1 MRIDTVRI
9 VAAEAPGGWLL
20 INRSDFDERRHRLW
34 PEASAEAADSDP
46 EPEKDEPEKGEGP
59 EKPTPEAPAEPRL
72 DDMSVAELREYA
84 KAHGLDAPAGT
95 TTKAAMLAAL
105 RAAGGDRK

>member
-9 VAAEAPGGWLL
+9 VAAEAPGGFVV
-20 INRSDFDERRHRLW
+20 INRSDFDEQRHRLW
-34 PEASAEAADSDP
+34 PEAPAEAVDHD
-46 EPEKDEPEKGEGP
+46 PEKDEAEKGEGP

-84 KAHGLDAPAGT
+84 KAHGLDVPAGA

-105 RAAGGDRK
+105 RATGGDRK